1 MTTIKVVALIAVM
14 AVSGWSETPLF
25 FEPDVQPILKE
36 NCLACHDANSPQ
48 AGLSLASRDDILKGG
63 KSGAAVVPGKPL
75 ESLLLQMVSSGK
87 MPLGG
92 KPLSP
97 EQMLAIRRWIEG
109 GALREGETGS
119 AKLTATEQD
128 VQGIL
133 SAKCWVCHGRV
144 TRQAGLDL
152 RSRDSLLKG
161 GKSGA
166 VIVPGNPDESLII
179 RRVTAQQMPPPELQE
194 QFSVRGL
201 TTDELDKVRSWI
213 ARGAPAST
221 EQQIDVAA
229 DSDPIVK
236 AKDREFWSFRAPERP
251 EVPAVRNQQAARNPI
266 DRFLLEKL
274 NAKGLNFAP
283 EASRRVL
290 IRRAYLDLIGLPPS
304 PQDLARL
311 LSDTRPDA
319 YERMIDELLA
329 SPRYGE
335 RWARYWLDAV
345 GYSDSEG
352 GTNLDALRPHAW
364 RYRDYVIR
372 SLNSGKPYD
381 RFLTEQIAGDELFD
395 YSEAGDYTPEEID
408 LLAATGFWRMG
419 PDSTY
424 STEQNFIPERMDVI
438 ASQIEI
444 LGGSVLGLS
453 VGCARCHDHKY
464 DPIPQRD
471 YYRMVAILTPA
482 YDPYA
487 WRMPNLNCGGVGAKC
502 DDNTTRYLALKVSA
516 DQQAVDA
523 HNAPIRAR
531 IEAAKKELDE
541 TAAPY
546 RKTLLDER
554 LKQIPSAAR
563 VPVQQ
568 ALDTP
573 EAERSAAQKELL
585 LKHDAVVGI
594 KARDIE
600 EAFPE
605 YKKEKEPL
613 DKQIADETAKLKE
626 SPKIRALFDLGPEPP
641 PTRILLRGEATHPGS
656 LVAPGVL
663 SVVSAGILPY
673 QVEPPGFAT
682 KTTGRRLALARWL
695 TQANH
700 PLTARVMVNRL
711 WQQHFGNG
719 LVLTSGNFGR
729 MGAVPSNQKLL
740 DWLATEF
747 VRQNWDIKAM
757 HRLIMTSAAY
767 RQTSKSSVRA
777 RELDID
783 NVLLSRFPLRRMDG
797 DALRDSILKVA
808 GRLDETPFGP
818 PVPLKVMPDNET
830 VTESGRAGGRR
841 SIYLTVRRTR
851 PVSLLETFDAPFL
864 NPNCVKRAESTVPSQ
879 ALELLNN
886 DLVRESSRYM
896 AGRIVDGA
904 GEDTKAQIERLYL
917 LTLSREPSGDEW
929 KQAQST
935 LESMAEE
942 WKRWLGENLP
952 AEPIRRK
959 AQWLAL
965 ATLCHTLLNSAEFL
979 YVN

>member
-1 MTTIKVVALIAVM
+1 MTLAV
-14 AVSGWSETPLF
+14 AVSLWSATPPR
-25 FEPDVQPILKE
+25 FEPDVQPILKAK
-36 NCLACHDANSPQ
+36 CLACHDTKSPQ
-48 AGLSLASRDDILKGG
+48 AGLSLASRDDLLKGG
-63 KSGAAVVPGKPL
+63 KSGAAVVPGKPVD
-75 ESLLLQMVSSGK
+75 SLLLQMISSGK
-87 MPLGG
+87 MPMGG

-97 EQMLAIRRWIEG
+97 EQTTVIREWIEA
-109 GALREGETGS
+109 GALREGESGA

-128 VQGIL
+128 AQAIL

-152 RSRDSLLKG
+152 RSQHSLLQG
-161 GKSGA
+161 GKSGPA
-166 VIVPGNPDESLII
+166 IVPGKPDESLLI
-179 RRVTAQQMPPPELQE
+179 RRITSQEMPPPKLQE
-194 QFSVRGL
+194 QFSVRGV
-201 TTDELDKVRSWI
+201 TTDELEKLRSWI
-213 ARGAPAST
+213 ASGAPPSMEKA
-221 EQQIDVAA
+221 IDVTAEA
-229 DSDPIVK
+229 DPMVK
-236 AKDREFWSFRAPERP
+236 PKDREFWAFRAPERP
-251 EVPAVRNQQAARNPI
+251 HVPSPRNEKAVRNAI

-274 NAKGLNFAP
+274 EAKGLNFSP

-304 PQDLARL
+304 PEELARL
-311 LSDTRPDA
+311 LSDARADA

-345 GYSDSEG
+345 GYTDSEG
-352 GTNLDALRPHAW
+352 GTNADELRPEAW

-372 SLNSGKPYD
+372 SLNAGKPYD
-381 RFLTEQIAGDELFD
+381 RFLLEQIAGDELFD
-395 YSEAGDYTPEEID
+395 YNKPGDYTPEEID

-487 WRMPNLNCGGVGAKC
+487 WRAPNMNCGGVGAKC
-502 DDNTTRYLALKVSA
+502 DENNTRYLPLK
-516 DQQAVDA
+516 AVA
-523 HNAPIRAR
+523 EQEAVKEHNAPIRAR
-531 IEAAKKELDE
+531 IETAERARAEISARYRAKLLAQRMQQLPAEVRE
-541 TAAPY
+541 PV
-546 RKTLLDER
+546 RK
-554 LKQIPSAAR
+554 
-563 VPVQQ
+563 

-573 EAERSAAQKELL
+573 ETQRSAEQTQLLQKY
-585 LKHDAVVGI
+585 DAVVGI
-594 KARDIE
+594 KNPDIE

-605 YKKEKEPL
+605 FKKEKEPL
-613 DKQIADETAKLKE
+613 DKEIQKETAKLKPT
-626 SPKIRALFDLGPEPP
+626 PKIRALFDLGAEPP

-663 SVVSAGILPY
+663 SVVSAGLPAY
-673 QVEPPGFAT
+673 QVEPPPFGT
-682 KTTGRRLALARWL
+682 RSSGRRLALARWL
-695 TQANH
+695 TQPNH
-700 PLTARVMVNRL
+700 PLTARVMVNRI

-719 LVLTSGNFGR
+719 LVLTPGNFGK
-729 MGAVPSNQKLL
+729 MGAAPSNAKLL

-747 VRQNWDIKAM
+747 VTRKWDIKVM

-767 RQTSKSSVRA
+767 RQSSRASEQA
-777 RELDID
+777 RERDLD
-783 NVLLSRFPLRRMDG
+783 NVLLSRFPLRRLDA
-797 DALRDSILKVA
+797 DALRDTILKVA
-808 GRLDETPFGP
+808 GRLDQTPFGP

-830 VTESGRAGGRR
+830 ITESGQKGGRR
-841 SIYLTVRRTR
+841 SIYLTIRRTR
-851 PVSLLETFDAPFL
+851 PISLLETFDAPFL

-886 DLVRESSRYM
+886 DLLRDTSRYM
-896 AGRIVDGA
+896 AGRILDSTGDAVA
-904 GEDTKAQIERLYL
+904 AQIDRLYS
-917 LTLSREPSGDEW
+917 LTFGREPRVEERQRA
-929 KQAQST
+929 QAA
-935 LESMAEE
+935 LESMEKEWVKKLAE
-942 WKRWLGENLP
+942 NPP
-952 AEPIRRK
+952 AEPVRRK

-965 ATLCHTLLNSAEFL
+965 ATLCHTFLNSAEFL
-979 YVN
+979 YVE